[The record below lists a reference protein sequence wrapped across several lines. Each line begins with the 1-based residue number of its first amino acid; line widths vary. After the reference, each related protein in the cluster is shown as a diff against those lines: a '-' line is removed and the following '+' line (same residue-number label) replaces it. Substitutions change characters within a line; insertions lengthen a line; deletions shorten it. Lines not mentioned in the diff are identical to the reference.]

1 MSKCI
6 LDVPRPVGPT
16 RILGERYSGTHQI
29 HVKFLPSVTYMAAV
43 IKEENRISNIG
54 ESDGD
59 SVTGGASGR
68 FSLKEAAVPVL
79 RFSIGHL
86 LLTRGIFLIGYRR
99 SDVVTRGV
107 RLHKLYRNWEEDPN
121 IGGSGRAF
129 CAGGDIVSIYHL
141 RKRGSPDAI
150 FWTLCT
156 KVQTSLHRLMK
167 STWKDLCGDE
177 LAAGNGDSNYQRIFA
192 KPEKQSFDA
201 TQQQGTFIS
210 YFLMVLASGYIILHR
225 MSESIT
231 RKKITRVRYFSGNLV
246 LKHCFPCMLLVTLR
260 CMLQVEK
267 LKNEVKQR
275 ISEVPLGFGLFTVHH
290 RVGHPENFE
299 TPGIEVIT
307 GPLGQG
313 IANAVGLPLAE
324 KHLAARFNK
333 PDAEVVDH
341 YTNTGYVEIS
351 AAIKEAKAVTDKS
364 TLIKVTTVGYESP
377 NKPKLML
384 CPWSCTW

>member
-1 MSKCI
+1 MEIRLPEELLVLVEGSGCSRAAI
-6 LDVPRPVGPT
+6 LNRPPALNPLT
-16 RILGERYSGTHQI
+16 TH
-29 HVKFLPSVTYMAAV
+29 M
-43 IKEENRISNIG
+43 
-54 ESDGD
+54 
-59 SVTGGASGR
+59 
-68 FSLKEAAVPVL
+68 
-79 RFSIGHL
+79 
-86 LLTRGIFLIGYRR
+86 
-99 SDVVTRGV
+99 GV

-192 KPEKQSFDA
+192 KPEKHSFDA
-201 TQQQGTFIS
+201 TQQQG
-210 YFLMVLASGYIILHR
+210 
-225 MSESIT
+225 
-231 RKKITRVRYFSGNLV
+231 
-246 LKHCFPCMLLVTLR
+246 
-260 CMLQVEK
+260 
-267 LKNEVKQR
+267 

-341 YTNTGYVEIS
+341 YTYVILGDGCQKEGIFKRS
-351 AAIKEAKAVTDKS
+351 CLSSWSLETWKAHCFLRAAIKEAKAVTDKS

-377 NKPKLML
+377 NKAKLML
-384 CPWSCTW
+384 CPWSCTCHWSRHTPEGSECPWI

>member
-1 MSKCI
+1 MEIRLPEELLVLVEGSGCSRAAI
-6 LDVPRPVGPT
+6 LNRPPALNPLT
-16 RILGERYSGTHQI
+16 TH
-29 HVKFLPSVTYMAAV
+29 M
-43 IKEENRISNIG
+43 
-54 ESDGD
+54 
-59 SVTGGASGR
+59 
-68 FSLKEAAVPVL
+68 
-79 RFSIGHL
+79 
-86 LLTRGIFLIGYRR
+86 
-99 SDVVTRGV
+99 GV

-121 IGGSGRAF
+121 IGFVMMKGSGRAF

-167 STWKDLCGDE
+167 STWKDLSGDE

-201 TQQQGTFIS
+201 TQQQG
-210 YFLMVLASGYIILHR
+210 
-225 MSESIT
+225 
-231 RKKITRVRYFSGNLV
+231 
-246 LKHCFPCMLLVTLR
+246 
-260 CMLQVEK
+260 
-267 LKNEVKQR
+267 

-324 KHLAARFNK
+324 KHLAAWFNK

-377 NKPKLML
+377 NKAKLML
-384 CPWSCTW
+384 CPWSCTCHWSRHTPEGSECPWI

>member
-1 MSKCI
+1 
-6 LDVPRPVGPT
+6 
-16 RILGERYSGTHQI
+16 
-29 HVKFLPSVTYMAAV
+29 MAAV

-59 SVTGGASGR
+59 SVLVEGSGCSR
-68 FSLKEAAVPVL
+68 AAILNRPPAL
-79 RFSIGHL
+79 NPR
-86 LLTRGIFLIGYRR
+86 
-99 SDVVTRGV
+99 
-107 RLHKLYRNWEEDPN
+107 
-121 IGGSGRAF
+121 GSGRAF

-201 TQQQGTFIS
+201 TQQQG
-210 YFLMVLASGYIILHR
+210 
-225 MSESIT
+225 
-231 RKKITRVRYFSGNLV
+231 
-246 LKHCFPCMLLVTLR
+246 
-260 CMLQVEK
+260 
-267 LKNEVKQR
+267 

-341 YTNTGYVEIS
+341 YT
-351 AAIKEAKAVTDKS
+351 
-364 TLIKVTTVGYESP
+364 
-377 NKPKLML
+377 
-384 CPWSCTW
+384 